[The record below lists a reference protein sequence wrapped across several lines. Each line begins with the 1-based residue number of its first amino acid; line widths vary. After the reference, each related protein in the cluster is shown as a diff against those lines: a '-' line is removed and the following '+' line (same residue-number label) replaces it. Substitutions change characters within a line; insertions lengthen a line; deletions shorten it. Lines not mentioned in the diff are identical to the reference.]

1 VDNFIN
7 RTYMANKDAN
17 EIWNGCLES
26 IKVSVSSAAFSAWFA
41 RTRLSSL
48 EKVGERYQVEIACP
62 TSYIKNYLE
71 NRYFGLI
78 QDSLNKALRGS
89 CTLTFIVKDIV
100 QKETENLGGAPLFT
114 NYENNSHTYKNAIN
128 ASRLRTNFVF
138 SNFAVS
144 PSNQMAYAAAEAVAK
159 SPGEAYNP
167 LFIWGGVGVGK
178 THLMC
183 SVGHEVIKN
192 TPDKKVYF
200 CTGEEFT
207 NDIVEGIRNRTT
219 QSFRNKYRKLDVLMI
234 DDIQFIA
241 GKESVQQEFFHTF
254 NAVVSSGGQILL
266 TSDKP
271 PQEISKLEER
281 LKSRFEAGLI
291 VDIAPPDFELR
302 CAITLIKAKE
312 KNLDIPMN
320 IIQLIAANLDAA
332 RKIQGFLVKLSS
344 ELTIKPGSQ
353 INEEMIQSLLGKKL
367 ADEELVKKVAPEK
380 VIDSICKYFDIG
392 KRSIL
397 SDSRLKKFAF
407 PRQIL
412 MYLLRVELKFQ
423 LAEVGRIVSGRDHTT
438 VMHAV
443 DKVSHLVSTDVGI
456 RGDIDNIKKLI
467 WG

>member
-1 VDNFIN
+1 
-7 RTYMANKDAN
+7 MAEKDMT
-17 EIWNGCLES
+17 EIWNDCLES
-26 IKVSVSSAAFSAWFA
+26 LKVSVSAASFSAWFA
-41 RTRLSSL
+41 RTRLTLL
-48 EKVGERYQVEIACP
+48 EKKDDRFLVEIGCP
-62 TSYIKNYLE
+62 TFYIKNYLE

-78 QDSLNKALRGS
+78 QDSLNKALNGP
-89 CTLTFIVKDIV
+89 CTLSFIVKDIPT
-100 QKETENLGGAPLFT
+100 KEKEDLGYSPLFQK
-114 NYENNSHTYKNAIN
+114 NPEEDHTYKNAIN
-128 ASRLRTNFVF
+128 ASRLRSNFVF

-159 SPGEAYNP
+159 SPGDAYNP

-183 SVGHEVIKN
+183 SVGHEVLRN
-192 TPDKKVYF
+192 DADKKVYF

-219 QSFRNKYRKLDVLMI
+219 QSFRNKYRRLDLLMI

-241 GKESVQQEFFHTF
+241 GKESVQEEFFHTF
-254 NAVVSSGGQILL
+254 NAIVASGGQVLL
-266 TSDKP
+266 TSDRP

-281 LKSRFEAGLI
+281 LRSRFEAGLI

-302 CAITLIKAKE
+302 CAIVLIKAKE
-312 KNLDIPMN
+312 KNVDIPMN
-320 IIQLIAANLDAA
+320 IVQLIAANVDSA
-332 RKIQGFLVKLSS
+332 RKIQGFLVKLTS
-344 ELTIKPGSQ
+344 EMLMKKGAM
-353 INEEMIQSLLGKKL
+353 INEELIQSLLGKKL
-367 ADEELVKKVAPEK
+367 EDENQVRKVAPDRIIE
-380 VIDSICKYFDIG
+380 SICKYFDIG

-412 MYLLRVELKFQ
+412 MYLLRVEMKLQ

-438 VMHAV
+438 VLHAV
-443 DKVSHLVSTDVGI
+443 DKVSHLASSDVNV